1 MSVKV
6 IFRRSTLKPY
16 IHGESNFNI
25 STQFGYQDENG
36 RSKVGKSC
44 SWIHSD
50 IMDDNIHMEPCGVN
64 SCFIGNAKTTC
75 LVKNGSLN
83 VDGDSAQ
90 RKTWCPSHILDFSNL
105 SIGWCLFIILFL
117 PFSKLQNIISIIK
130 FEFQTLLYNMGI
142 QTLLSWHFCHASM
155 TWT

>member
-105 SIGWCLFIILFL
+105 SIGWCLFIICFYLLVNYKILFL
-117 PFSKLQNIISIIK
+117 LLNLSFKLFFTIWGSRPSYHGT
-130 FEFQTLLYNMGI
+130 FAMRL
-142 QTLLSWHFCHASM
+142 
-155 TWT
+155 

>member
-1 MSVKV
+1 
-6 IFRRSTLKPY
+6 
-16 IHGESNFNI
+16 
-25 STQFGYQDENG
+25 
-36 RSKVGKSC
+36 
-44 SWIHSD
+44 
-50 IMDDNIHMEPCGVN
+50 MDDNIHMEPCGVN

-117 PFSKLQNIISIIK
+117 PFSKLQNMISIIK
-130 FEFQTLLYNMGI
+130 FEFQTLLYNMDPDPLI
-142 QTLLSWHFCHASM
+142 MALLPCVYDLDIEYTRKHSVPGVESVCCLKQYQIV
-155 TWT
+155 